1 MNNIQLDIQSIMQ
14 KADLAKT
21 KYWRQNFGARDIL
34 DQCDKIKLNLIED
47 FLYHPVTKEILAGPT
62 SSNSSGTL
70 GGYGNLFSFIGFE
83 KDQKP
88 IDDILNL
95 LNPIKF
101 NYFFSKKTELT
112 IYVENYPTL
121 EDIWNATPMPWS
133 DGGGRSWAKGIES
146 GISGLNYYVNFERE
160 LTSKASRSGYGLELN
175 SEKFRKALPNR
186 QTDQGS
192 TSFRL
197 RRYTPTSYITTLFQG
212 YRTRLNKLLSPT
224 NRIPLFKLAGLL
236 KK

>member
-1 MNNIQLDIQSIMQ
+1 MNNITLNIPSIME

-21 KYWRQNFGARDIL
+21 KYWRQNFAARGIL
-34 DQCDKIKLNLIED
+34 DQCNKVKNDFIED

-62 SSNSSGTL
+62 SSNTSGTL

-95 LNPIKF
+95 LLPIEF
-101 NYFFSKKTELT
+101 DYFFSQKTEVT
-112 IYVENYPTL
+112 IYVRNFPAIDE
-121 EDIWNATPMPWS
+121 IWNATPMPWS

-160 LTSKASRSGYGLELN
+160 LKSKASRSGYGLELN
-175 SEKFRKALPNR
+175 SEKFRKTLSDR
-186 QTDQGS
+186 QTNQDS
-192 TSFRL
+192 TSFKL
-197 RRYTPTSYITTLFQG
+197 RRYTPTSYITMLFQG

-224 NRIPLFKLAGLL
+224 NKIPLFRLAGLL
-236 KK
+236 K